1 MGRNGFET
9 VDADRTAIDQH
20 WAQLVVE
27 TYHTSMK
34 PNQELIEISPAD
46 AVERYLMHREQEVS
60 EQTLQAHEY
69 RLNHFVRWCDQSGI
83 EAMCDLSARDL
94 QDYRY
99 WRQEDG
105 DLNAVTIHTQ
115 MTTLRVFLKWAGGY
129 EAVPQQF
136 FERLR
141 VPELP
146 RDQNSRDT
154 KISPERAE
162 KILKYL
168 QRYEYASQ
176 KHTLFS
182 LLWHTG
188 IRIGAARGLDL
199 DDFNRKERYIEI
211 HHRPNKDTPLKNG
224 INGERPVS
232 LDKTRTEL
240 LSDYIEARRDNVT
253 DEYGRKPLFTTMHG
267 RPAISTLRERIYSL
281 SRPCK
286 YNDGQC
292 PHDREIS
299 ECKAASRS
307 DEASKCPSSISP
319 HTIRRSSITY
329 WLLQDAPEE
338 AVSDRM
344 NVNKE
349 VIDQH
354 YDKRTPSQKM
364 KQRRDYFE

>member
-1 MGRNGFET
+1 
-9 VDADRTAIDQH
+9 
-20 WAQLVVE
+20 
-27 TYHTSMK
+27 MK
-34 PNQELIEISPAD
+34 PNQELIKIDPEEAL
-46 AVERYLMHREQEVS
+46 ERYLMHREQEVS
-60 EQTLQAHEY
+60 EQTLQSHEY
-69 RLNHFVRWCDQSGI
+69 RLKHFVKWCKENGI
-83 EAMCDLSARDL
+83 EALSDLSPRDL
-94 QDYRY
+94 QDFRY
-99 WRQEDG
+99 WRQKDG
-105 DLNAVTIHTQ
+105 DLNDVTLHTQ
-115 MTTLRVFLKWAGGY
+115 MTTLRVFLKWAGDY

-141 VPELP
+141 IPKLP

-162 KILKYL
+162 NILNYL

-188 IRIGAARGLDL
+188 IRIGAARSLDL
-199 DDFNRKERYIEI
+199 RDFNEKERYIEI
-211 HHRPNKDTPLKNG
+211 HHRPDTDTPLKNG

-232 LDKTRTEL
+232 LDEKRTEL
-240 LSDYIEARRDNVT
+240 LSNYIEARRDDVT
-253 DEYGRKPLFTTMHG
+253 DDHGREPLFTTVHG
-267 RPAISTLRERIYSL
+267 RPAVSTLRERIYSL

-286 YNDGQC
+286 YRDSYC
-292 PHDREIS
+292 PEDREIK
-299 ECKAASRS
+299 ECDAANFS
-307 DEASKCPSSISP
+307 DQASKCPASISP

-329 WLLQDAPEE
+329 WLLQDVPEE

-354 YDKRTPSQKM
+354 YDKRTPSEKM

>member
-1 MGRNGFET
+1 
-9 VDADRTAIDQH
+9 
-20 WAQLVVE
+20 
-27 TYHTSMK
+27 MK
-34 PNQELIEISPAD
+34 PNNDLIEISPED
-46 AVERYLMHREQEVS
+46 ALEKYLMHREQEVS

-69 RLNHFVRWCDQSGI
+69 RLNHLVRWCKKNGI
-83 EAMCDLSARDL
+83 EALCDLSPRDL

-99 WRQEDG
+99 WREKDG
-105 DLNAVTIHTQ
+105 DLNAVTLHTQ
-115 MTTLRVFLKWAGGY
+115 MTTLRVFLKWAADY

-136 FERLR
+136 FERVR

-162 KILKYL
+162 SILEYL
-168 QRYEYASQ
+168 ERYEYASQ

-188 IRIGAARGLDL
+188 LRIGAARSIDL
-199 DDFNRKERYIEI
+199 KDFNQHDRYIEI
-211 HHRPNKDTPLKNG
+211 HHRPDTGTPLKNG

-232 LDKTRTEL
+232 IDQSLTEL

-253 DEYGRKPLFTTMHG
+253 DDHGREPLFTTTHG
-267 RPAISTLRERIYSL
+267 RPAVSTLRERIYSL

-286 YNDGQC
+286 YKDGYC
-292 PHDREIS
+292 PENRDIGGCE
-299 ECKAASRS
+299 AASRS
-307 DEASKCPSSISP
+307 DEASKCPASISP

-344 NVNKE
+344 DVTRS
-349 VIDQH
+349 VIDEH
-354 YDKRTPSQKM
+354 YDKRTPNEKM